1 MDLKHIAPEAYDPSQ
16 VQAYDQSTQAYYDY
30 HLQYQQ
36 QYNQQQQ
43 QQYPYYPQDY
53 ANAYRQPPQQAPT
66 SIHPPGV
73 PVPPEPAHFVGQEQG
88 FHQAHVQSQQVP
100 YYRPPQLDPA
110 AAVAQFP
117 GNAGYD
123 QGQQWQGT
131 RGGSFRWEDSASSAE
146 VEVPSSKIG
155 QYPPWGGGRAGRPLR
170 GGRGRGRG
178 RGRGG
183 HLPSNSATATAEGPV
198 SLGQGQSIPTWPPR
212 IAWCELCRVDCNTV
226 EILEQHKNGKRH
238 KKNLQVHA
246 ELQNLNKLLVEGQN
260 EQMPNPELKT
270 ESPNQAEKVGVS
282 GEKGVPLAN
291 LTSRPVTQEIKKE
304 SELHE
309 VSEAAVPEGEQA
321 KKPRMDHFEAR
332 GRGSKRKMRGG
343 RGGKWMKTSE
353 GSRRSVEP
361 SKPKEIVPL
370 ICELCNVKC
379 ESPIVFDSHLKGKK
393 HLSNLKKFEA
403 NQAMLGQAAL
413 QALYPALQALL
424 YPALQAL
431 CQADSNAPQFHQQGV
446 QGPQDHYS
454 QPGSAMFPQGKA
466 STSAPPFGTLDQQD
480 SKLQFSTPG
489 GLSLT
494 AVTEETK
501 DHQQATVVDFE
512 TKKATSADVSSTV
525 GADQASFGTVTGG
538 SVDIPESENAPS
550 NVLPLAKSVPE
561 EPESKG
567 TEPTETSIVGIG
579 KIALASTKNVK
590 HNRII
595 KVYVK
600 HSEPMVIFDSQAG
613 SSTVVS
619 KSVQPYDRISKA
631 KNTIDEDCSD
641 GSVTSKDSRSTTRSS
656 LIPQDVMT
664 LVINSYRFDASS
676 TDMQEN

>member
-16 VQAYDQSTQAYYDY
+16 VQAYDQSTQAYYYY

-53 ANAYRQPPQQAPT
+53 ANAYQHPSQQAPT

-88 FHQAHVQSQQVP
+88 FHQARVQSQQVP

-131 RGGSFRWEDSASSAE
+131 RGGFGLSQHQQCN
-146 VEVPSSKIG
+146 KHMIQIG
-155 QYPPWGGGRAGRPLR
+155 QYPPWGGGRGGQPLR

-183 HLPSNSATATAEGPV
+183 HLPPNSATATAEGPV

-270 ESPNQAEKVGVS
+270 ESPNQPEKVGVS
-282 GEKGVPLAN
+282 EEKGVPPEN
-291 LTSRPVTQEIKKE
+291 LTSRPVTEENKKE
-304 SELHE
+304 SELHK
-309 VSEAAVPEGEQA
+309 VSESAEPEGEQA

-332 GRGSKRKMRGG
+332 GRGFKRKMRGG

-361 SKPKEIVPL
+361 PKPKEIVPL

-454 QPGSAMFPQGKA
+454 QPGSAMFPKVKHRHQLHPSGPLPNKIL
-466 STSAPPFGTLDQQD
+466 SFNFQ
-480 SKLQFSTPG
+480 LQ
-489 GLSLT
+489 
-494 AVTEETK
+494 EE
-501 DHQQATVVDFE
+501 
-512 TKKATSADVSSTV
+512 ATSADVSSAV
-525 GADQASFGTVTGG
+525 GAEQASFGMVTGG

-550 NVLPLAKSVPE
+550 NVLPLAKSVSE
-561 EPESKG
+561 EPESEG
-567 TEPTETSIVGIG
+567 TEPTETSIVGTDQ
-579 KIALASTKNVK
+579 IALALTKNVK
-590 HNRII
+590 HNRTIE
-595 KVYVK
+595 VYVK
-600 HSEPMVIFDSQAG
+600 HNEPMVIFDSQAG

-619 KSVQPYDRISKA
+619 KSVQPYDRISEA
-631 KNTIDEDCSD
+631 ENTIDEDCS
-641 GSVTSKDSRSTTRSS
+641 
-656 LIPQDVMT
+656 L
-664 LVINSYRFDASS
+664 
-676 TDMQEN
+676 